1 MMALCFF
8 IATLMYLTTPLT
20 LQPVGP
26 NFSEATLMGGVDVEK
41 DSVEGPG
48 EASEMSTD
56 LEKESLA
63 SDGTGGTATSGSAK
77 EIAGSTVL
85 IADILS
91 NPKGFLENANELDPK
106 SLADVIEK
114 IESMLNISEAEA
126 QEITD
131 TLAEKIAAFNEGS
144 TNVLTAETAV
154 ATADE
159 ALKSATADL
168 ATVKERHVVQT
179 TEKNDAQ
186 ENYDNN
192 YQGKLDEQ
200 QVLKDVLN
208 LLNGLPEAP
217 DSTSS
222 ETGWQFKEGC
232 DNTACVSGRYC
243 AHTTQCSP
251 CTLEECQAQG
261 EAAGAEYLSYRST
274 GTSWC
279 RLCDA
284 EQVRAGFTYQDWG
297 IYKFE

>member
-26 NFSEATLMGGVDVEK
+26 NFSEATLMGGVD
-41 DSVEGPG
+41 PG

-56 LEKESLA
+56 LEKESDPPLGPG
-63 SDGTGGTATSGSAK
+63 DGTGGVGAPGLGK
-77 EIAGSTVL
+77 EIVASTVL
-85 IADILS
+85 VADILS

-106 SLADVIEK
+106 SLEDVIEK
-114 IESMLNISEAEA
+114 IQRMLATSEAEA

-131 TLAEKIAAFNEGS
+131 ILADKLAAFNEGS

-168 ATVKERHVVQT
+168 ATVKELHVVQT

-217 DSTSS
+217 DSSSSS
-222 ETGWQFKEGC
+222 EPGWQFKEGC
-232 DNTACVSGRYC
+232 DNTACSSGRYC
-243 AHTTQCSP
+243 AHTTQCSG

-274 GTSWC
+274 DTRWC
-279 RLCDA
+279 RLCTKD
-284 EQVRAGFTYQDWG
+284 QVRAGLTYKDWG